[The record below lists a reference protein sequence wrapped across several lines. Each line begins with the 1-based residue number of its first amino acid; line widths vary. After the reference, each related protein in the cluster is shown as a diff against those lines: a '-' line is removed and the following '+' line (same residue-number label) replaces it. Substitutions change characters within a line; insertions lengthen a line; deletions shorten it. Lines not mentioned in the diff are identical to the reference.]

1 MVLLDKPFILIN
13 LSIGVSYNQVKEKD
27 VMTISKEAKSFD
39 MPWEKEYG
47 YAQAIKVEDTI
58 YVSGQ
63 VSHDDKGNIVGRGDM
78 EAQMRQAYENI
89 EKLLT
94 QYGATLKNVVD
105 EVLFVTDMDA
115 AFAAAVKCRQEIFS
129 GAPVIASTI
138 IQIQRL
144 AFPELMIEIK
154 CVAKI

>member
-1 MVLLDKPFILIN
+1 MFYDLVRGNILTIN
-13 LSIGVSYNQVKEKD
+13 KE
-27 VMTISKEAKSFD
+27 TKSLD

-47 YAQAIKVEDTI
+47 YAQAVKVGDTI

-63 VSHDDKGNIVGRGDM
+63 VSHDDKGDIVGRGDM
-78 EAQMRQAYENI
+78 EVQMRQAYENI
-89 EKLLT
+89 QKLLT

-105 EVLFVTDMDA
+105 EILFVTDMDA

-129 GAPVIASTI
+129 GTPVIASTI
-138 IQIQRL
+138 VQIQRL
-144 AFPELMIEIK
+144 AFPELMIEIR